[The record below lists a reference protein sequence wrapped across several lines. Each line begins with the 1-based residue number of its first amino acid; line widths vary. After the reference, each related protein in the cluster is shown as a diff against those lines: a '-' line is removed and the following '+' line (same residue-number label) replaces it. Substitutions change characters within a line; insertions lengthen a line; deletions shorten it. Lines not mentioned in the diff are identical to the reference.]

1 MLGRARDD
9 VEDDRAILMRRGDVK
24 ETQLIRAF
32 PVIGLGDFNGIAG
45 VAQVKKLYSLD
56 DAAGVYIQAGND
68 ALC

>member
-1 MLGRARDD
+1 MRATTSRMIERFSCDA
-9 VEDDRAILMRRGDVK
+9 VMSRKA
-24 ETQLIRAF
+24 QLIRAF
-32 PVIGLGDFNGIAG
+32 PVVGLGDFNGVAG